1 MFKKTAAI
9 AAAVTAA
16 VSVMQPVHANTFVN
30 EAFAG
35 SYLSAGATSD
45 NFASLDILSCTD
57 SSVSVSFRF
66 VKNNNEQLIY
76 TCYDGVMNDNIGT
89 VRFTVSYQDGSYVS
103 DGTMSITLDSWC
115 VKLSCDSD
123 QGQHLFD
130 GIMYPQFELDPY
142 SAPSQPPTFTNTTPS
157 PGSGVSV
164 VLNNET
170 VSFPNGIS
178 PVILDDHTYV
188 PLRSVFDSMGINVYW
203 DEYQKTSILK
213 AQSITCTK
221 NSTIVQFARTF
232 NETGYNVWSLKKWD
246 GADTSSSSYSD
257 ISITELQPVIIE
269 SSSYVP
275 LRVVSEAFGA
285 DVTWDGDTKTVYINC
300 DTSNAYKYD
309 AETIKNIENYSF
321 DTARSYITA
330 DFTSV
335 IPDQTPYYACDT
347 KFYLFG
353 ARDQWN
359 EVTLRI
365 SYGGYIDVTA
375 NAPAA
380 ASDTN
385 TADAAEPD
393 TVSPSDSAAPP
404 ADAAQDESEQ
414 DAENTDTDSEPDAS
428 VTETEDITE

>member
-1 MFKKTAAI
+1 MLKKTAAI
-9 AAAVTAA
+9 AAAIIVTA
-16 VSVMQPVHANTFVN
+16 SVVPSVYANTFVN

-35 SYLSAGATSD
+35 SYLSAGATDD
-45 NFASLDILSCTD
+45 NFASLDILTCTD
-57 SSVSVSFRF
+57 TSVSVRFRF

-76 TCYDGVMNDNIGT
+76 ECYEGTMNDNVGT

-103 DGTMSITLDSWC
+103 GGTMSITLDSWC
-115 VKLSCDSD
+115 VRLSCDSD

-130 GIMYPQFELDPY
+130 GIMYPQFTLDPY
-142 SAPSQPPTFTNTTPS
+142 TAPSQPPAFTDTTPS
-157 PGSGVSV
+157 AGSGVSV

-170 VSFPNGIS
+170 VSFPNNIS
-178 PVILDDHTYV
+178 PVIIDDHTYV

-203 DEYQKTSILK
+203 DEYQRTSILK

-221 NSTIVQFARTF
+221 NSTIVQFSRTF
-232 NETGYNVWSLKKWD
+232 NDTGYNVWTLKKWESS
-246 GADTSSSSYSD
+246 DTSSSNSTD
-257 ISITELQPVIIE
+257 ISITDLQPVIID

-285 DVTWDGDTKTVYINC
+285 AVTWDADTKTVYINC

-321 DTARSYITA
+321 DTAKSYITA
-330 DFTSV
+330 DFTSI

-359 EVTLRI
+359 DVTLRI

-375 NAPAA
+375 NTPAT
-380 ASDTN
+380 D
-385 TADAAEPD
+385 
-393 TVSPSDSAAPP
+393 
-404 ADAAQDESEQ
+404 AQDTGTSAEDTAGGQSDAGAESETGT
-414 DAENTDTDSEPDAS
+414 DA
-428 VTETEDITE
+428 